1 MMEERQT
8 RIKRQQQMKRQ
19 RTLRMIG
26 IAAVVLLL
34 ILVLSAVALHVKPA
48 EKPVEDAS
56 AVQMEAPEQNGDVA
70 QESPEVQIP
79 VLPEEES
86 WKVRLVNNSSLLEEG
101 YVPELVQVDGT
112 GFLFDVRAAE
122 DLNTMLRDARTEGF
136 SPMICSSYRAWDRQT
151 ALFEK
156 QVEKQQATGLTYEEA
171 WEAAKT
177 VVAYPGTSEHQT
189 GLAADIVATS
199 HQLLDDSQAETP
211 DQQWL
216 MANSWKYGFI
226 LRYPLGKSDYT
237 SIIYE
242 PWHYRYVGKEVAQYI
257 TENNLCLEEYWQQL
271 DALQN
276 PQTAEETQQ

>member
-1 MMEERQT
+1 MVEERRA
-8 RIKRQQQMKRQ
+8 RIRRQQQMKRQ
-19 RTLRMIG
+19 QTMRMLAIV
-26 IAAVVLLL
+26 AVGLLV

-48 EKPVEDAS
+48 EQPVEDAS
-56 AVQMEAPEQNGDVA
+56 AVQMEAPEQNGDVV
-70 QESPEVQIP
+70 QESPEMQIP

-86 WKVRLVNNSSLLEEG
+86 WKVRLVNNNSMLEEG

-112 GFLFDVRAAE
+112 GFLFDARAAE
-122 DLNTMLRDARTEGF
+122 DLNAMLADARIEGF
-136 SPMICSSYRAWDRQT
+136 SPMICSSYRPWERQT

-226 LRYPLGKSDYT
+226 LRYPLGKSEYT
-237 SIIYE
+237 AIIYE

-271 DALQN
+271 EALQN
-276 PQTAEETQQ
+276 PQPEEGAQQ

>member
-1 MMEERQT
+1 MEERRV
-8 RIKRQQQMKRQ
+8 RIQRQQQVRRQ
-19 RTLRMIG
+19 RNMRMLG
-26 IAAVVLLL
+26 IAVAVVLV
-34 ILVLSAVALHVKPA
+34 LVIVFAWFFHVKPA
-48 EKPVEDAS
+48 ETPVDDRNV
-56 AVQMEAPEQNGDVA
+56 VQNEPQAENTDVA
-70 QESPEVQIP
+70 QEEPEVQIP

-86 WKVRLVNNSSLLEEG
+86 WKVRLVNNNSLLEQG

-112 GFLFDVRAAE
+112 SFKFDARAAE
-122 DLNTMLRDARTEGF
+122 DLNAMLADARIEGF
-136 SPMICSSYRAWDRQT
+136 SPMICSSYRPWERQT

-156 QVEKQQATGLTYEEA
+156 QVEKQQANGLTYEEA

-189 GLAADIVATS
+189 GLAADIVASS

-226 LRYPLGKSDYT
+226 LRYPLGKSEYT
-237 SIIYE
+237 AIIYE

-271 DALQN
+271 EALQN
-276 PQTAEETQQ
+276 PQQEEHTQQ